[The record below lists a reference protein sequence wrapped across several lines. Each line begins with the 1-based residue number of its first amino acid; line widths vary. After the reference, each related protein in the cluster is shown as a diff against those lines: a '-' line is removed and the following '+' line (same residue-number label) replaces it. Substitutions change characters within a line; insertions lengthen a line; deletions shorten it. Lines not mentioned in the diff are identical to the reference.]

1 MKSRSKV
8 FVDKSVGAMLS
19 AIEVYNKPS
28 FLYREDTFAVL
39 AINAWELLLKARLL
53 QINNNKLSSIQVYES
68 RTNKDGSRSEK
79 KYIKYARTG
88 NPMTIG
94 LLRAYDLLV
103 SEHGDTIDNLVR
115 DNIVALTD
123 IRDNSIHFVNSDL
136 RIARQV
142 QEIGTASI
150 KNFVKLVRQWF
161 GRDLSEYNFFLMP
174 LAFFRDGQGASGID
188 LTPNESK
195 FVEMMSKLQNE
206 ASDDEASDFNFSLGM
221 DIKLR
226 RVSLGEQVS
235 VTVSN
240 DPDAIKVTLAEEDVR
255 EKYPWDYQ
263 MLITKVS
270 KKYPEHKMNNK
281 FHAFMKSLKKN
292 PKFCVTRFLDTGN
305 QKSPKKDYYNPNIL
319 RKFDDLY

>member
-1 MKSRSKV
+1 
-8 FVDKSVGAMLS
+8 MLS

-53 QINNNKLSSIQVYES
+53 QINDNKLASIQVYQS
-68 RTNKDGSRSEK
+68 KKNQDGSLSQK

-103 SEHGDTIDNLVR
+103 TEHGDTIDTLVR

-123 IRDNSIHFVNSDL
+123 IRDNSIHFVNSDV
-136 RIARQV
+136 RIAKQV

-150 KNFVKLVRQWF
+150 KNFVTLIRQWF

-174 LAFFRDGQGASGID
+174 LAFFRDGQGASGVD

-195 FVEMMSKLQNE
+195 FVDMMVKLQKDIT
-206 ASDDEASDFNFSLGM
+206 DDGTSDFNFSLGM

-226 RVSLGEQVS
+226 RVGLGEQVNL
-235 VTVSN
+235 TVSN
-240 DPDAIKVTLAEEDVR
+240 DPEAIKVTLAEEDIR
-255 EKYPWDYQ
+255 AKFPWDYQ
-263 MLITKVS
+263 MLLTKVS
-270 KKYPEHKMNNK
+270 KKYAEHKSNNA
-281 FHAFMKSLKKN
+281 FHAFMKTLKKN
-292 PKFCVTRFLDTGN
+292 PKFCVTRFLDPGN
-305 QKSPKKDYYNPNIL
+305 PKSPKKDYYNPNIL
-319 RKFDDLY
+319 KKFEELYP